1 MEEQLLGAIAFQDRL
16 RPDAQTT
23 VNQLQKLGLE
33 VILLSGDRQE
43 VVTAIANSL
52 GISQFYAQVAP
63 AEKSALIADLQ
74 TKEGKIVAMVGDG
87 INDAP
92 ALGQANIGIALA
104 GGTEV
109 AMETAGIVLI
119 SDRLEDV
126 VQSLHLSLA
135 TWQKIRQNLFW
146 ALGYNTFAIPIAG
159 GLLLPHWGLAFSP
172 ALAAALMAFSSV
184 MVVSNSLL
192 LRRQFPPLKSTKE
205 GKN

>member
-1 MEEQLLGAIAFQDRL
+1 L

-52 GISQFYAQVAP
+52 GISQFYAEVAP
-63 AEKSALIADLQ
+63 TEKSALIADLQ

-159 GLLLPHWGLAFSP
+159 RWGLAFSP

-192 LRRQFPPLKSTKE
+192 LRRQFPPLSSTKE
-205 GKN
+205 SEN

>member
-63 AEKSALIADLQ
+63 TEKSALIADLQ

-92 ALGQANIGIALA
+92 ALAQANIGIALA

-192 LRRQFPPLKSTKE
+192 LRRQFPPLKSTQE
-205 GKN
+205 GKK

>member
-1 MEEQLLGAIAFQDRL
+1 
-16 RPDAQTT
+16 
-23 VNQLQKLGLE
+23 

-92 ALGQANIGIALA
+92 ALAQANIGIALA

-146 ALGYNTFAIPIAG
+146 ALGYNTLAIPIAG

-172 ALAAALMAFSSV
+172 SLAAALMAFSSV

-192 LRRQFPPLKSTKE
+192 LRRQFPPLKSTQE
-205 GKN
+205 GKK